1 MNETV
6 LKALM
11 KLFAIVADVNREGF
25 SGNEKDVIA
34 EYLQRQFSREHV
46 LDFLKYYEESLP
58 RFHPETMYE
67 NEVEANKQNVHN
79 ETIIRDI
86 CNQINEEL
94 EQEHKVIVI
103 LYLLDFIN
111 RGEAITDNE
120 IKFVNTVGNQL
131 KIPQDEFEDAE
142 FFTFEQIDKIKHKEN
157 LLFIDSKESSGN
169 DKIKHLQNE
178 KLDGRIVVLRMN
190 STNTF
195 VFRYYGNHDLFLNG
209 HNIKSR
215 RSYIWSVGS
224 VIKSPKAGSF
234 YYTRVAGK
242 FIQAITES
250 KFIFTAENIEYKY
263 PRSNNGIHRF
273 NFTEESGRLIGI
285 IGGSGSGKSTL
296 LNVLNGNLKLKRGTI
311 KINDYDI
318 HKDYEFIKGLIG
330 YVPQDDLLFKELTVY
345 QNLYYNAKLCFDEF
359 TEKQMKRVVEDA
371 LVNFDL
377 IEARNLRV
385 GDAVNTILSGGQ
397 RKRLNIALELM
408 REPAILFVDE
418 PTSGLSSADSEK
430 VMTLLK
436 RQTFKGRLVIANIH
450 QPSSDIFKLLDKL
463 LVVDQGGRVIYYG
476 NPIEAIT
483 YFKGMSL
490 FVDAEESECK
500 RCGNINAEQILRI
513 VESRVVDVNGR
524 LTRRRKTTPQEWYE
538 IYMTRIDPHIQK
550 IKRTFISTLPK
561 SSFKLPGH
569 FDQFKIYFKR
579 DLLAKLSNRQYMLL
593 TILEA
598 PLLAIILAFFTKN
611 YTKNETN
618 YMYIFGENTN
628 IPAYL
633 FMAVIVALF
642 LGMVLSAE
650 EIFKDRKILKR
661 EKFLNLSRFSYLS
674 SKISIVFAISAIQ
687 MMIFVIIGNQMLE
700 IHGMMFKYWLILFT
714 TACWANIIGLNISSG
729 LNSVVTIYIL
739 VPLILVPQLLFSGVV
754 VEYSAM
760 NKKIKN
766 EKYVPLIGDIITSR
780 WSYEAL
786 MVTQHKYN
794 RFDQKF
800 FPVDQKIDEAIYHK
814 AYVLPYL
821 ETRLQE
827 VKENVSGTSFTKNPK
842 TQQNISLICNEM
854 LKIQKQ
860 NKIVPQQAVTKLC
873 EDTVWS
879 QPDISFLNQ
888 FLEEAEKHYQN
899 IYQAGLR
906 EKEVIYAE
914 LIENLGSS
922 DAFVKFKQNY
932 HNKKLVSI
940 MRKDNEINE
949 FVDAGNELIRV
960 KSNIYRYPESRY
972 GRAHFYAP
980 AKMIGELKV
989 DTLVFNLVVIWLMTM
1004 FLFVALYYD
1013 WLRKVINYFEHL
1025 RINRLNRKFLKVL
1038 RQYESR
1044 RY

>member
-1 MNETV
+1 
-6 LKALM
+6 M

-25 SGNEKDVIA
+25 SGNERDVIA

-46 LDFLKYYEESLP
+46 KEYLQYFEENLLKY
-58 RFHPETMYE
+58 HPERMYE
-67 NEVEANKQNVHN
+67 NEAEATKQNVYN
-79 ETIIRDI
+79 ENIIKDI
-86 CNQINEEL
+86 CSQINEEL
-94 EQEHKVIVI
+94 EQEHKIIVI
-103 LYLLDFIN
+103 TYLLDFIN
-111 RGEAITDNE
+111 RGDAITDNE
-120 IKFVNTVGNQL
+120 IRFVNTVGRHLN
-131 KIPQDEFEDAE
+131 IPDDEFEDAR
-142 FFTFEQIDKIKHKEN
+142 FFTLGQIDKIKHKDN
-157 LLFIDSKESSGN
+157 LLFIDANSSSG
-169 DKIKHLQNE
+169 DAKIKHLQNE
-178 KLDGRIVVLRMN
+178 KLDGRINVLRMS

-195 VFRYYGNHDLFLNG
+195 ILRYYGNHDLFLNG

-224 VIKSPKAGSF
+224 VIKSPKAGSL

-263 PRSNNGIHRF
+263 PRSTNGIHRF

-311 KINDYDI
+311 KINNYDI
-318 HKDYEFIKGLIG
+318 HKDSEAIKGLIG

-345 QNLYYNAKLCFDEF
+345 ENLYYNAKLCFDGF
-359 TEKQMKRVVEDA
+359 NEKQIKRVVEDA

-430 VMTLLK
+430 VMSLLK

-450 QPSSDIFKLLDKL
+450 QPSSDVFKLLDKL
-463 LVVDQGGRVIYYG
+463 LVVDQGGRIIYYG

-500 RCGNINAEQILRI
+500 TCGNINADQILRI
-513 VESRVVDVNGR
+513 VEARVVDVNGK

-538 IYMTRIDPHIQK
+538 IYMSRIDPHIQK

-561 SSFKLPGH
+561 SNFKLPAH
-569 FDQFKIYFKR
+569 FEQFKIYFKR
-579 DLLAKLSNRQYMLL
+579 DLLAKFSNRQYMIL
-593 TILEA
+593 TLLEA
-598 PLLAIILAFFTKN
+598 PLLAVILAFFTKN
-611 YTKNETN
+611 FTKNGTA
-618 YMYIFGENTN
+618 YTYIFGENN
-628 IPAYL
+628 NLPAYL
-633 FMAVIVALF
+633 FMSVIVALF
-642 LGMVLSAE
+642 LGLVLSAE

-674 SKISIVFAISAIQ
+674 SKISIVFAISALQ
-687 MMIFVIIGNQMLE
+687 MMVFVLIGNHMLE
-700 IHGMMFKYWLILFT
+700 IRGMAFRYWVILFT
-714 TACWANIIGLNISSG
+714 TACWANMIGLNISSG

-754 VEYSAM
+754 VEFSAM
-760 NKKIKN
+760 HKRIKN
-766 EKYVPLIGDIITSR
+766 EKYVPMIGDIITSR

-786 MVTQHKYN
+786 TVTQHKAN
-794 RFDQKF
+794 RFDRRFFDIEQKM
-800 FPVDQKIDEAIYHK
+800 DEAVYNK
-814 AYVLPYL
+814 AYVIPYL
-821 ETRLQE
+821 RTTLEQIENKQDVVLLQNEILELQE
-827 VKENVSGTSFTKNPK
+827 KYIAPTDAFVHDLWTDSVLHDKE
-842 TQQNISLICNEM
+842 I
-854 LKIQKQ
+854 KQ
-860 NKIVPQQAVTKLC
+860 IRQYLDLAENHF
-873 EDTVWS
+873 D
-879 QPDISFLNQ
+879 NQ
-888 FLEEAEKHYQN
+888 YRTN
-899 IYQAGLR
+899 LR
-906 EKEVIYAE
+906 EKEVVYNA
-914 LIENLGSS
+914 LINKLGSS
-922 DAFVKFKQNY
+922 DDFVDFKQNY
-932 HNKKLVSI
+932 HNKKLISI
-940 MRKDNEINE
+940 MRKDHEIKE

-960 KSNIYRYPESRY
+960 KSNIYRYSDSPY
-972 GRAHFYAP
+972 GRSHYYAP
-980 AKMIGELKV
+980 AKRIGKLKM
-989 DTLVFNLVVIWLMTM
+989 DTLLFNLLVIWFMTGL
-1004 FLFVALYYD
+1004 LFVALYYD
-1013 WLRKVINYFEHL
+1013 WLRKVINYFEGL
-1025 RINRLNRKFLKVL
+1025 RINRLNRRFLKVL

>member
-25 SGNEKDVIA
+25 SGNEKDVIS

-46 LDFLKYYEESLP
+46 QEYLNYFEDNLR
-58 RFHPETMYE
+58 RFHPEIMYE
-67 NEVEANKQNVHN
+67 NETEATKQNVYN
-79 ETIIRDI
+79 ETIIKNN

-94 EQEHKVIVI
+94 EQEHKIIVI
-103 LYLLDFIN
+103 IYLLDFIN

-120 IKFVNTVGNQL
+120 IRFVNTVGEQL
-131 KIPQDEFEDAE
+131 NIPKDEFENARY
-142 FFTFEQIDKIKHKEN
+142 FTLGQIEKIRHKEN
-157 LLFIDSKESSGN
+157 LLFIDANPSSGHE
-169 DKIKHLQNE
+169 KIKHLQNE
-178 KLDGRIVVLRMN
+178 KLNGRIVVLRMN

-195 VFRYYGNHDLFLNG
+195 VFRYYGEQDLFLNG
-209 HNIKSR
+209 HNLKSY
-215 RSYIWSVGS
+215 RSYVWSVGS
-224 VIKSPKAGSF
+224 VIKSPKAGSL

-263 PRSNNGIHRF
+263 PRSTNGIHRF

-296 LNVLNGNLKLKRGTI
+296 LNVLNGNLKLKKGTI
-311 KINDYDI
+311 KINNYDI
-318 HKDYEFIKGLIG
+318 HRDSEAVKGLIG

-345 QNLYYNAKLCFDEF
+345 ENLYYNAKLCFDGF
-359 TEKQMKRVVEDA
+359 NEKQIKKVVEDA

-430 VMTLLK
+430 VMSLLK

-450 QPSSDIFKLLDKL
+450 QPSSDVFKLLDKL

-483 YFKGMSL
+483 YFKGMSM
-490 FVDAEESECK
+490 FVAAEESECK
-500 RCGNINAEQILRI
+500 TCGNINPDQILRI
-513 VESRVVDVNGR
+513 AEARVVDVNGK

-538 IYMTRIDPHIQK
+538 IYMTRIDPQIQK

-561 SSFKLPGH
+561 SNFKLPDH
-569 FDQFKIYFKR
+569 FEQFKIYFKR
-579 DLLAKLSNRQYMLL
+579 DLLAKFSNRQYMLL
-593 TILEA
+593 TLLEA
-598 PLLAIILAFFTKN
+598 PLLGIILAFFTKN
-611 YTKNETN
+611 FTKNGSN
-618 YMYIFGENTN
+618 YTYIFGENNN

-633 FMAVIVALF
+633 FMSVIVALF
-642 LGMVLSAE
+642 LGLVLSAE

-674 SKISIVFAISAIQ
+674 SKISIVFAISALQ
-687 MMIFVIIGNQMLE
+687 MIVFVIIGNQMLE
-700 IHGMMFKYWLILFT
+700 IRDMTIRYWLVLFT
-714 TACWANIIGLNISSG
+714 TACWANMMGLNISSG

-754 VEYSAM
+754 VEFSAM
-760 NKKIKN
+760 HKQIKN
-766 EKYVPLIGDIITSR
+766 EKYVPLIGDVITSR

-786 MVTQHKYN
+786 MVTQHKAN
-794 RFDQKF
+794 RFDQYF
-800 FPVDQKIDEAIYHK
+800 FDIEQNIDEALYNK
-814 AYVLPYL
+814 AYVIPYL
-821 ETRLQE
+821 HASLE
-827 VKENVSGTSFTKNPK
+827 ENRSEK
-842 TQQNISLICNEM
+842 TTVLIRNE
-854 LKIQKQ
+854 INEI
-860 NKIVPQQAVTKLC
+860 NKKYPIA
-873 EDTVWS
+873 S
-879 QPDISFLNQ
+879 DISFPNKTKDSVLQANEKAKILN
-888 FLEEAEKHYQN
+888 FLNAAEKYFDKAYRTN
-899 IYQAGLR
+899 IER
-906 EKEVIYAE
+906 KEDVYNR
-914 LIENLGSS
+914 LIQQLGSS
-922 DAFVKFKQNY
+922 DAFVEFKQNY
-932 HNKKLVSI
+932 HNKKLISV

-949 FVDAGNELIRV
+949 FVDAGNELIRI
-960 KSNIYRYPESRY
+960 KSNIYRYPDSQY
-972 GRAHFYAP
+972 GRSHFYAP
-980 AKMIGELKV
+980 AKKIGNIKI
-989 DTLVFNLVVIWLMTM
+989 DTLVFNLIVIWLMTG

-1013 WLRKVINYFEHL
+1013 WLRKIINYFENL
-1025 RINRLNRKFLKVL
+1025 RINRLNKKFLKVL

-1044 RY
+1044 WY